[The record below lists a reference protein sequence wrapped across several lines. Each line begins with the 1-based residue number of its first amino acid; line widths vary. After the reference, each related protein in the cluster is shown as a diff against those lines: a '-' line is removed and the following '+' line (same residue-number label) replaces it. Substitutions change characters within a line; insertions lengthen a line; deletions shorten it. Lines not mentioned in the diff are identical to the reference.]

1 MTHVLA
7 HASGH
12 TLKQASAETLLLFV
26 CVGLAFAAYRFRGT
40 RVFGRPRLASWAL
53 GVTAG
58 AALVLAFVVP
68 AMLGVKIASVRP
80 STNAKIVILSP
91 QPGQV
96 LHGNP
101 AIVQVRLRVRGA
113 RVVTQI
119 SAKLAPDKGHIHL
132 YLDGMLV
139 TMAYDTSTTIQ
150 AYPGSHRLEAEFV
163 AVDHGPFRPPVT
175 ASVTFRVGS

>member
-7 HASGH
+7 HGSGQ
-12 TLKQASAETLLLFV
+12 TLLQASTETLLLFV
-26 CVGLAFAAYRFRGT
+26 CLGLVSAAYWLRGT
-40 RVFGRPRLASWAL
+40 RLFGRPRLASWIL

-80 STNAKIVILSP
+80 STNAKIAILSP
-91 QPGQV
+91 RPGLV

-101 AIVQVRLRVRGA
+101 AVVQVRLRVQGA

-119 SAKLAPDKGHIHL
+119 STQLSPDRGHIHL

-139 TMAYDTSTTIQ
+139 NMAYETSTTIQ

-163 AVDHGPFRPPVT
+163 AVDHGPFRPAVT
-175 ASVTFRVGS
+175 ASVTFRVSS